1 MNNAIYKGKNRTC
14 PPDPRTIG
22 DRCVWGEGESGRQ
35 GCWGPRRWQLRG
47 FSYTDLQARLRE
59 ERDHAP
65 AECRGRDLAAVVR
78 PT

>member
-59 ERDHAP
+59 ERDHAL
-65 AECRGRDLAAVVR
+65 AKCRRRDLAAVVR